1 MDVEKLFNDLLHAE
15 LEDEVSEV
23 LSKHDLG
30 RDDPTL
36 WRPLGDIEN
45 HFGLVG
51 NQQSSA
57 TAALVEKL
65 INGVDALLIAACL
78 REGID
83 PESQAAPRTMAEAAE
98 RFFHVRNGRL
108 EYLDASE
115 RTELADNLHL
125 IAVGEKTRP
134 SYLIVDK
141 GEGQTPLSFPET
153 FLSLAKS
160 NKIRIPFVQGK
171 YNAGGTGVLQFCGKK
186 NNYQLILS
194 RRQPGLKIRP
204 GDRTWKDWGVTLVR
218 RLRPEAGSG
227 RKNSMYVYLAPNGK
241 VPSFNARS
249 VNVLPR
255 FTKSGAPPKP
265 YDEALDWGTCIKV
278 YEYEWRA
285 KSIAT
290 TEARYEL
297 ERFLHTLCLPIRVTE
312 ARSYQAHYFSTTI
325 SGSSV
330 TIEDDREQRSF
341 TEPGFPSD
349 SGVNISGVGKL
360 PVWIVVYRPTEDGSK
375 RRNPY
380 GVCFTVNGQV
390 HGQMPSDFIS
400 RRLGFG
406 YLARDLLVSVDCT
419 SMAPDVREDFFMAS
433 RDRLRDCDAYD
444 KIEEELT
451 ARLREH
457 PGLREMNQ
465 RRREQQVKQST
476 TDDEPARILQQLVQA
491 DPSLSQLLVP
501 GSKIKKPF
509 GPDRPET
516 PYAGKRFPTYFRI
529 LKEPNEGLVKE
540 CPINMKC
547 RVEFETDA
555 ENDYFSRGESPGM
568 FSCLPDCGAPGNL
581 WNGNMTATFHV
592 PEGAKIGES
601 VAVRVE
607 ITDETRVSPFECVFT
622 IRIQPPSH
630 RAPSQS
636 GPPRRPKGGGELG
649 MPPITEV
656 FRDCWPAHNFDDYSG
671 LDIVPNEDSRFDVF
685 INMDNIFL
693 LGELKRESDPG
704 NQELIR
710 YWFKYGLYLTAL
722 GLIYDNRRREESR
735 SRGSGEE
742 TEDHPKMDY
751 FRLAGKVSCGI
762 AAVIVPV
769 IRRLAEG
776 PKPAAHISAAG

>member
-1 MDVEKLFNDLLHAE
+1 MDAETLFDELLHAE
-15 LEDEVSEV
+15 LEDEVSKV
-23 LSKHDLG
+23 LSEYALD
-30 RDDPTL
+30 RDDPTQ

-83 PESQAAPRTMAEAAE
+83 PESQAAPKSMAEAAE

-141 GEGQTPLSFPET
+141 GEGQTPLSFPDT

-160 NKIRIPFVQGK
+160 NKFRIPFVQGK
-171 YNAGGTGVLQFCGKK
+171 YNAGGTGVLQFCGRKK
-186 NNYQLILS
+186 NYELIIS
-194 RRQPGLKIRP
+194 RRQPGLRIMP
-204 GDRTWKDWGVTLVR
+204 GDRTWKDWGFTLVR
-218 RLRPEAGSG
+218 RLRPEVGSG

-255 FTKSGAPPKP
+255 FTKSAAPPKP
-265 YDEALDWGTCIKV
+265 YDEALDWGTCIKL
-278 YEYEWRA
+278 YEYQWRA

-312 ARSYQAHYFSTTI
+312 ARSYQAHYFSTTV
-325 SGSSV
+325 SGGSV

-341 TEPGFPSD
+341 TELGFPAD
-349 SGVNISGVGKL
+349 SGVNIPGIGKL
-360 PVWIVVYRPTEDGSK
+360 PVWIVVYKPTEDGAK

-406 YLARDLLVSVDCT
+406 YLTRDLLVSVDCT
-419 SMAPDVREDFFMAS
+419 GMAPDVREDFFMAS

-444 KIEEELT
+444 RIEEELVP
-451 ARLREH
+451 RLREH

-476 TDDEPARILQQLVQA
+476 TDDEPARIMQQLVHA
-491 DPSLSQLLVP
+491 DPTLSQLLIP

-509 GPDRPET
+509 GPEKPVS
-516 PYAGKRFPTYFRI
+516 PYVGKRFPTYFRI
-529 LKEPNEGLVKE
+529 ANEPKGGFVKD
-540 CPINMKC
+540 CPANLKC

-555 ENDYFSRGESPGM
+555 ENDYFSRGESPGE
-568 FSCLPDCGAPGNL
+568 FTCSPDCGAPGNL
-581 WNGNMTATFHV
+581 WNGNVAAAFHV
-592 PEGAKIGES
+592 PRSANIGEAVS
-601 VAVRVE
+601 VRVQV
-607 ITDETRVSPFECVFT
+607 TDETRVSPFVCDFM
-622 IRIQPPSH
+622 IRVQAPLQRPPS
-630 RAPSQS
+630 PS
-636 GPPRRPKGGGELG
+636 GPPRQPKGGGELG
-649 MPPITEV
+649 MPQISEV
-656 FRDCWPAHNFDDYSG
+656 FRNGWAARNFDDYSG
-671 LDIVPNEDSRFDVF
+671 LEIVPNENSSFDVF
-685 INMDNIFL
+685 VNMDNIFL

-704 NQELIR
+704 NQQLIR

-722 GLIYDNRRREESR
+722 GLIYDNRRREETR
-735 SRGSGEE
+735 SRQAEDE
-742 TEDHPKMDY
+742 TEDDPKIDY
-751 FRLAGKVSCGI
+751 FKLAGKVSCGI

-776 PKPAAHISAAG
+776 PKAAAQI

>member
-1 MDVEKLFNDLLHAE
+1 MDAEKLFNDLLHAE

-83 PESQAAPRTMAEAAE
+83 PESQAAPRSMAEAAE

-194 RRQPGLKIRP
+194 RRQPGLKISP

-218 RLRPEAGSG
+218 RLRPKAGSG
-227 RKNSMYVYLAPNGK
+227 RKNSMYVYLAPDGR

-249 VNVLPR
+249 VSVLPR
-255 FTKSGAPPKP
+255 LTRSGAPPKA

-312 ARSYQAHYFSTTI
+312 ARSYQAHYFSTTV

-341 TEPGFPSD
+341 TEPGFPAD
-349 SGVNISGVGKL
+349 SGVNISDIGKL
-360 PVWIVVYRPTEDGSK
+360 PVWIVVYRPTQDGSK

-390 HGQMPSDFIS
+390 HGHMPSDFIS

-419 SMAPDVREDFFMAS
+419 GMAPDVREDFFMAS

-465 RRREQQVKQST
+465 RRREDQVKQST
-476 TDDEPARILQQLVQA
+476 TDDEPARILQQVVQA

-509 GPDRPET
+509 GPERPET

-529 LKEPNEGLVKE
+529 LKEPNEGLVKD
-540 CPINMKC
+540 CPLNLKC

-568 FSCLPDCGAPGNL
+568 FSCLPDCGALGNL
-581 WNGNMTATFHV
+581 WNGNMSATFHV
-592 PEGAKIGES
+592 PEGAKVGET
-601 VAVRVE
+601 VAMRVE
-607 ITDETRVSPFECVFT
+607 VTDETRVSPFGCDFR
-622 IRIQPPSH
+622 IRIQPPLQ
-630 RAPSQS
+630 RAPSQP
-636 GPPRRPKGGGELG
+636 GLPRRPKGGGELG

-656 FRDCWPAHNFDDYSG
+656 FRDSWPAHNFDDFSG

-685 INMDNIFL
+685 VNMDNIFL

-722 GLIYDNRRREESR
+722 GLIYDNRRREDSR

-742 TEDHPKMDY
+742 TEDNPKMDY
-751 FRLAGKVSCGI
+751 FKLAGKVSCGI

-776 PKPAAHISAAG
+776 PKLAAHISTAA

>member
-1 MDVEKLFNDLLHAE
+1 MDAEKLFYDLLRAE
-15 LEDEVSEV
+15 VEDELSEI
-23 LSKHDLG
+23 LARHGLG
-30 RDDPTL
+30 LDDATL

-83 PESQAAPRTMAEAAE
+83 PESQAAPRSMAEAAE
-98 RFFHVRNGRL
+98 RFFRVRNGRL

-125 IAVGEKTRP
+125 VAVGEKTRP
-134 SYLIVDK
+134 CYLIVDK
-141 GEGQTPLSFPET
+141 GEGQTPLIFPDT

-171 YNAGGTGVLQFCGKK
+171 YNAGGTGVLQFCGKE
-186 NNYQLILS
+186 NYQLIVS
-194 RRQPGLKIRP
+194 RRQPGLRIIP
-204 GDRTWKDWGVTLVR
+204 GDRTWKDWGITLVR
-218 RLRPEAGSG
+218 RLRPQVGSG
-227 RKNSMYVYLAPNGK
+227 RKNSMYVYLAPGGK
-241 VPSFNARS
+241 VLSFSARS

-255 FTKSGAPPKP
+255 FTKAGAPPKP
-265 YDEALDWGTCIKV
+265 YEEALEWGTCIKL

-290 TEARYEL
+290 TESRYEL

-312 ARSYQAHYFSTTI
+312 ARNYQAHYFSTTV

-341 TEPGFPSD
+341 TEAGFPAD
-349 SGVNISGVGKL
+349 SGLNIPDVGKL
-360 PVWIVVYRPTEDGSK
+360 QVWIVVYKPTEDGAK

-390 HGQMPSDFIS
+390 HGQMPPDFIS

-419 SMAPDVREDFFMAS
+419 GMRPDVREDFFMAS

-444 KIEEELT
+444 KIEEELV

-476 TDDEPARILQQLVQA
+476 TDDEPSRILQQLVHA
-491 DPSLSQLLVP
+491 DPTLTQLLVP

-509 GPDRPET
+509 GPDKPES
-516 PYAGKRFPTYFRI
+516 PYVGKRFPTYFKI
-529 LKEPNEGLVKE
+529 ASEPKGGLVKD
-540 CPINMKC
+540 CPVNLKC

-555 ENDYFSRGESPGM
+555 ENDYFSRGESPGK
-568 FSCLPDCGAPGNL
+568 FTCSPDCGAPGNL
-581 WNGNMTATFHV
+581 WNGNMTAMFHV
-592 PEGAKIGES
+592 PQDAKIGETMS
-601 VAVRVE
+601 VRVE
-607 ITDETRVSPFECVFT
+607 VTDDTRVSPFVCDFK
-622 IRIQPPSH
+622 IRIQARLERVPP
-630 RAPSQS
+630 PP
-636 GPPRRPKGGGELG
+636 GPPRRPKGGSEMG

-656 FRDCWPAHNFDDYSG
+656 FRDCWVDHNFDDHSG
-671 LDIVPNEDSRFDVF
+671 LEIVPNGDGSFDVF
-685 INMDNIFL
+685 VNMDNIFL
-693 LGELKRESDPG
+693 LGELKREADPG
-704 NQELIR
+704 NQGLIR

-735 SRGSGEE
+735 SRRGEDE
-742 TEDHPKMDY
+742 NEADDQKVDY

-776 PKPAAHISAAG
+776 PKVAA